1 MQQKMPDIERL
12 REHFRSI
19 ITGPVTVAFS
29 GGTDSVLVLKL
40 TLEAAR
46 NRFPVYAVYADTP
59 WMPRAALE
67 EAQNIAKDFQTD
79 LHIIR
84 LDSPQS
90 IGIENNPKDRCYRC
104 KKNIF
109 AALKAFA
116 AEHGCSILLEG
127 TQLDD
132 LNKYRPGLQ
141 AVRES
146 GALSP
151 LKDLGLHK
159 ADVRHFLT
167 LFNIEA
173 AKKPSGSCL
182 ATRLPYG
189 QTLETELLK
198 RIDTAEQ
205 WLRAFDLGTVRV
217 RSHGEIARIEVSREN
232 LQKVLC
238 IHEQLTQKFKS
249 LGWKYVTLDL
259 EGFRSGSM
267 D

>member
-90 IGIENNPKDRCYRC
+90 IGIENNPTDRCYRC

-109 AALKAFA
+109 SALRAFA
-116 AEHGCSILLEG
+116 TEHACSILLEG

-132 LNKYRPGLQ
+132 LTKYRPGLQ
-141 AVRES
+141 AVKES

-159 ADVRHFLT
+159 SDVRKYLE
-167 LFNIEA
+167 LLNIAA

-189 QTLETELLK
+189 EPLKTDLLR
-198 RIDTAEQ
+198 RIDEAEE
-205 WLRAFDLGTVRV
+205 WLRNFDLGTVRV
-217 RSHGEIARIEVSREN
+217 RSHGDIARIEVSRQN

-238 IHEQLTQKFKS
+238 INEQLTQKFKS